1 MISWLEVL
9 SGIYI
14 GYIVAG
20 LFAATSVRKGVE
32 SGAERPPGRI
42 PWRKTCGCFKHCGF
56 LPMNMHIIVYLL

>member
-20 LFAATSVRKGVE
+20 LFAATSVRKAVE
-32 SGAERPPGRI
+32 SG
-42 PWRKTCGCFKHCGF
+42 
-56 LPMNMHIIVYLL
+56 